1 MSDTSFTS
9 AFQEK
14 TDRSRMPK
22 VMGNLALVLGTG
34 GVLFGLLGIGEWTGG
49 RWIAVEMGK
58 MVAAGLFA
66 WSGLMLARYRSKSI
80 QIGLLSIFMYL
91 IAGVASSTLVNKA
104 GTEKYSAAAGEYLMF
119 WSLVGLAV
127 QAVCCL
133 FIIGLPWIKH
143 RDALD

>member
-1 MSDTSFTS
+1 MSDTSLTS

-22 VMGNLALVLGTG
+22 VMGNIALVLGTG
-34 GVLFGLLGIGEWTGG
+34 GVFFGFFGIGEWTGG

-66 WSGLMLARYRSKSI
+66 WSGFMISRYRSRGI
-80 QIGLLSIFMYL
+80 QLGVLSILMYV
-91 IAGVASSTLVNKA
+91 IAGVASSRLVNKA

-127 QAVCCL
+127 QVVCCL
-133 FIIGLPWIKH
+133 FIIGLPWVKH